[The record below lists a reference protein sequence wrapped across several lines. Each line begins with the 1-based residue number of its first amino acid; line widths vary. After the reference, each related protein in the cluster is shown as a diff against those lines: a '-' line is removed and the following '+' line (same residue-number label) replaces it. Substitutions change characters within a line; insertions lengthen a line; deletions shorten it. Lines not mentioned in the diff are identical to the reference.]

1 MFIAVDGIDGAGKTT
16 LVRQLVERLKM
27 FDPVA
32 TKEPTDKSHWG
43 QKLREAARNGRLPR
57 DEEIEYFHKDR
68 LHHIA
73 NVIGPALAA
82 GKTVI
87 SDRYVDSTLAFQAD
101 SPEQADELYE
111 TFLPEILVP
120 DITFILDCPVEI
132 GLRRIRRDRPS
143 LTEYE
148 KREVLERA
156 RAIYESRSGE
166 HYVHLDASGDPNS
179 TFEQAWDQL
188 FRRFRKVQA
197 ASNSPSLDQTI
208 DT

>member
-16 LVRQLVERLKM
+16 LVRQLVEHLKM
-27 FDPVA
+27 FNPVA
-32 TKEPTDKSHWG
+32 TKEPTGESHWG

-57 DEEIEYFHKDR
+57 DEEIEYFHQDR

-73 NVIGPALAA
+73 TMIRPAVEA

-87 SDRYVDSTLAFQAD
+87 SDRYVDSTLAFQTD

-120 DITFILDCPVEI
+120 DITFILDCPVET

-143 LTEYE
+143 VTEYE

-156 RAIYESRSGE
+156 REIYKSRSGE
-166 HYVHLDASGDPNS
+166 HYVHLDASRDPAS
-179 TFEQAWDQL
+179 TLQQALDQL
-188 FRRFRKVQA
+188 VRRFRKVQA
-197 ASNSPSLDQTI
+197 AWTPPSLEQTI
-208 DT
+208 DG